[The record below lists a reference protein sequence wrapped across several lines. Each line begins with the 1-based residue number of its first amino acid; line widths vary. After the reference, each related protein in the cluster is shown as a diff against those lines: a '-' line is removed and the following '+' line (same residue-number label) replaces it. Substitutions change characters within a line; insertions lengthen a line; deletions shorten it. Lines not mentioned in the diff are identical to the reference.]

1 MYYISKGEEL
11 GVWIVVLI
19 AFIFIAIVLSGP
31 KRKCNGA
38 TPNHVHNTEPK
49 REEKTMSKTAAV
61 AYVKAIAEAEATYA
75 EALEDAKAT
84 HEAAYTVWETERE
97 KNSD

>member
-1 MYYISKGEEL
+1 
-11 GVWIVVLI
+11 
-19 AFIFIAIVLSGP
+19 
-31 KRKCNGA
+31 
-38 TPNHVHNTEPK
+38 
-49 REEKTMSKTAAV
+49 MSKTAAV